1 MNKHLIGAVLAIT
14 GAIALFAAGP
24 AKAEWPEKPITII
37 YPWPAADPTSAVMR
51 TIGELVSEELGQ
63 PVVINNVTGAG
74 GTKALA
80 TAISA
85 DPDGYTLV
93 SNWVAAQVSAKL
105 FNPDLPYTND
115 DFVPVAG
122 VFAIPFTLTVAANHP
137 ADDISAFVDWAKAEG
152 RTINYG
158 VCAPQSV
165 PRLIGEQFMTVAEV
179 PYNPIPFSGGC
190 GGDNVTGLMNG
201 TLDASVAVV
210 PLINA
215 FEGQI
220 KHLGLITDERH
231 PIDPSLPSAAE
242 QGYPVGWGDTAFG
255 WGGVAALSGTPDD
268 VVEKLQDAFRAVLA
282 GDALAAQ
289 LEGNVA
295 AMIKY
300 VGPDA
305 SAQLWLDSE
314 TLLAQHVANVLRSTN

>member
-1 MNKHLIGAVLAIT
+1 MITNSKTMNCATV
-14 GAIALFAAGP
+14 ALVATLTSTSAFAEFP
-24 AKAEWPEKPITII
+24 DKPITII
-37 YPWPAADPTSAVMR
+37 YPWPAADPTSVAIR
-51 TIGELVSEELGQ
+51 TIGELVAKELGQ

-74 GTKALA
+74 GTVALA
-80 TAISA
+80 TAVSA
-85 DPDGYTLV
+85 DADGYTLV

-105 FNPDLPYTND
+105 FNPDLPYSND

-137 ADDISAFVDWAKAEG
+137 ANDIAEFVDWAKAEG
-152 RTINYG
+152 RTLNYG

-165 PRLIGEQFMTVAEV
+165 PRLIGEQFMTGAEI

-190 GGDNVTGLMNG
+190 GGDNVTGLLNG

-231 PIDPSLPSAAE
+231 AIAPDLPSAAE
-242 QGYPVGWGDTAFG
+242 QGYPVGWGNNAFG

-268 VVEKLQDAFRAVLA
+268 VVEALQDAFEVVLTSD
-282 GDALAAQ
+282 GLAEK
-289 LEGNVA
+289 LEGNVG

-300 VGPDA
+300 VAPEA
-305 SAQLWLDSE
+305 SADLWAESE
-314 TLLAQHVANVLRSTN
+314 ILLAPHVKNVLGSGG